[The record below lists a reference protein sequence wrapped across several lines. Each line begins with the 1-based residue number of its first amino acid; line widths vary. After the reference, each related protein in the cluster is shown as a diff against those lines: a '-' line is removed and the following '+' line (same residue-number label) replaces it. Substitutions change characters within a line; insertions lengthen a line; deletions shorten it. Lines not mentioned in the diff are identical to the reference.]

1 MPYTKVQVANLALE
15 LLGAQPMLSF
25 TETTASGA
33 VIRTHF
39 AEAIKVCL
47 SKAFWRFSVKQVN
60 LPTADTVK
68 PVNEFSNAYTVP
80 ADFQRVWR
88 LHPYHASA
96 DYRFQSGKLLT
107 YIPLKGY
114 SYQSNELVNAAD
126 THLSLYSWANFDENT
141 NILFIEYLRYEL
153 ASRCAMRLNPSKEME
168 LKQLAERARL
178 TALGFLSLEESPDM
192 ARFHRQEAVRQGRG
206 GRDAAILATLRY
218 PPNDV
223 WI

>member
-33 VIRTHF
+33 VIRTQF
-39 AEAIKVCL
+39 AEALKVCL

-60 LPTADTVK
+60 LPTADAVK
-68 PVNEFSNAYTVP
+68 PVNEFKNAYTVP

-88 LHPYHASA
+88 LFPYHASVL
-96 DYRFQSGKLLT
+96 YRYQSGKLLT
-107 YIPLKGY
+107 EIPLVGY
-114 SYQSNELVNAAD
+114 AYQSNELVDAED
-126 THLSLYSWANFDENT
+126 THASLYSWEDFDAST
-141 NILFIEYLRYEL
+141 NILFIEYFRYEL

-192 ARFHRQEAVRQGRG
+192 AMFHRQEAVRRGRG
-206 GRDAAILATLRY
+206 GRDAYLLSTVRFN
-218 PPNDV
+218 PPDE